1 MKQPL
6 KIVYKYRDWK
16 NPFHKKILQNNE
28 IYLSSPKDFNDPFD
42 CRISSNFS
50 LLTPKEQNDYINDL
64 AISGFYESE
73 KQGYDFYQII
83 KNLEDRFKDR
93 FEFQRFAD
101 SLLFDFQDK
110 SYAIFSCSKRWNSIL
125 MWSHYA
131 NLHTGFCVGLWVDK
145 MKDCR
150 IFGKLGEV
158 IYESKFPQIK
168 PRLAKKDNQMMI
180 NSFLETHT
188 KAKEWVY
195 EKEYRF
201 MSNHFPKELTLA
213 DRIKIIP
220 DNFFAEVILGVNIS
234 NEDKIE
240 IKKICDHKEI
250 PLFEAVKTDFK
261 FNITRIR
268 I

>member
-1 MKQPL
+1 MKRSL
-6 KIVYKYRDWK
+6 NIVYKYRDWK
-16 NPFHKKILQNNE
+16 NPNHKKILNDNV
-28 IYLSSPKDFNDPFD
+28 IYLASPIDFNDPFD
-42 CRISSNFS
+42 CRINSNFS
-50 LLTPKEQNDYINDL
+50 MLTAKEENDYINDL
-64 AISGFYESE
+64 VISGFFESE
-73 KQGYDFYQII
+73 KQGFDLPKVI
-83 KNLEDRFKDR
+83 KDLEARINDKS
-93 FEFQRFAD
+93 EFQRAAD
-101 SLLFDFQDK
+101 SLLFDIQDK
-110 SYAIFSCSKRWNSIL
+110 SYAIFSCSKRWNSIS

-145 MKDCR
+145 MKDSR

-168 PRLAKKDNQMMI
+168 PRLAKKDDQMML

-188 KAKEWVY
+188 KSREWAY

-240 IKKICDHKEI
+240 IKKICDYKKI
-250 PLFEAVKTDFK
+250 PLFEAVKTSFK
-261 FNITRIR
+261 FNITRIK